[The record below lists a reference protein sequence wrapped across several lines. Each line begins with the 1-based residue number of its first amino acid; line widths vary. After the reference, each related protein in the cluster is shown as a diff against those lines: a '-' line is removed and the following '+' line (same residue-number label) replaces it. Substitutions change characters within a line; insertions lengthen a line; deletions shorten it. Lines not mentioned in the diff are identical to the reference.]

1 MYCRLLVLL
10 VVVLAMVLCSHAQQS
25 VSCGS
30 TLSTEGGVYILG
42 MFHLLL
48 LFVVILFVCYTFMIL
63 FVLLSIEVNTYLVC
77 SFL

>member
-1 MYCRLLVLL
+1 MYCRLLALL

-48 LFVVILFVCYTFMIL
+48 LFIVCMLYVHDVVCPL
-63 FVLLSIEVNTYLVC
+63 EHRG
-77 SFL
+77 